1 MQRVGSREFKN
12 RLGRSSQAPTR
23 QVPRRAVARQ
33 TGIPDDHRG
42 PQVVLYLDSSALFKR
57 YQNEPGTQALN
68 ARLREES
75 KGIRSVF
82 TSVLTYAEIHA
93 VFARRAREKLLS
105 AEEAITVQDEFD
117 ADWVLSISPIELT
130 TGVLAFVRNLVK
142 GFPLRGADAI
152 HLASALWLRD
162 MARLGMKAD
171 QYAGPLVF
179 VSSDKQLA
187 KAAAKSHLEVFN
199 PETGN

>member
-1 MQRVGSREFKN
+1 
-12 RLGRSSQAPTR
+12 
-23 QVPRRAVARQ
+23 
-33 TGIPDDHRG
+33 
-42 PQVVLYLDSSALFKR
+42 VLYLDSSALFKR

-68 ARLREES
+68 ARLREQS
-75 KGIRSVF
+75 KSIRSVF

-105 AEEAITVQDEFD
+105 AEEAAAVQDEFD
-117 ADWVLSISPIELT
+117 ADWVLSIGPIET
-130 TGVLAFVRNLVK
+130 GTGVLAFVRDSVS

-162 MARLGMKAD
+162 MASRGMKVD
-171 QYAGPLVF
+171 QYTGPLVF
-179 VSSDKQLA
+179 VSSDRQLA